1 MYCII
6 DNRTESAVIG
16 SSGPLLFTSFAAA
29 WSHLDN
35 LHSLT
40 GEMRWYAEKKMNT
53 QTDTEIAKL
62 ARLRTAFAAFE
73 EARDEA
79 IQCQRDYEAEPL
91 HSRIMR
97 RVDRATEWTWGRGML
112 IGGLIVLIFSG
123 GLRTII
129 QCLTGGN

>member
-1 MYCII
+1 M
-6 DNRTESAVIG
+6 NT
-16 SSGPLLFTSFAAA
+16 T
-29 WSHLDN
+29 
-35 LHSLT
+35 
-40 GEMRWYAEKKMNT
+40 NT
-53 QTDTEIAKL
+53 QTNNDTESAKL

-97 RVDRATEWTWGRGML
+97 RVDRATEWTWGRGL
-112 IGGLIVLIFSG
+112 LLGGLIVLIFSG

>member
-6 DNRTESAVIG
+6 DNRTEAAVIG
-16 SSGPLLFTSFAAA
+16 SSGPLLFASFAAA
-29 WSHLDN
+29 WTHLDN
-35 LHSLT
+35 LNTLT
-40 GEMRWYAEKKMNT
+40 GEMRWYAEKTMNT

-79 IQCQRDYEAEPL
+79 IQCQRDSEAEPL

>member
-1 MYCII
+1 MNPTFDCLRRQKNEHHHTNKYPY
-6 DNRTESAVIG
+6 TES
-16 SSGPLLFTSFAAA
+16 
-29 WSHLDN
+29 
-35 LHSLT
+35 
-40 GEMRWYAEKKMNT
+40 
-53 QTDTEIAKL
+53 AKL

-97 RVDRATEWTWGRGML
+97 RVDKATEWTWGRGML

-129 QCLTGGN
+129 QCLTGAN

>member
-1 MYCII
+1 MYQII
-6 DNRTESAVIG
+6 DNRTEAAVIG
-16 SSGPLLFTSFAAA
+16 SAGPLLFTSFAAA

-35 LHSLT
+35 LNTLT
-40 GEMRWYAEKKMNT
+40 GEMRWYAEKTMNT
-53 QTDTEIAKL
+53 QTDTESAKL

-97 RVDRATEWTWGRGML
+97 RVDRATEWTWGRGL
-112 IGGLIVLIFSG
+112 LLGGLIVLIFSG

>member
-6 DNRTESAVIG
+6 DNRTEAAVIG
-16 SSGPLLFTSFAAA
+16 SAGPLLFASFAAA
-29 WSHLDN
+29 WRHLDN
-35 LHSLT
+35 LNTLT
-40 GEMRWYAEKKMNT
+40 GEMRWYAEKTMNI

-62 ARLRTAFAAFE
+62 ARLRDAFAAFE

-79 IQCQRDYEAEPL
+79 IQCQREYEAEPL
-91 HSRIMR
+91 HSRIMGC
-97 RVDRATEWTWGRGML
+97 VNRATEWTWGRGML

>member
-6 DNRTESAVIG
+6 DNRTEAAVIG
-16 SSGPLLFTSFAAA
+16 SAGRLLFASFAAA
-29 WSHLDN
+29 WTHLDN
-35 LHSLT
+35 LNTLT
-40 GEMRWYAEKKMNT
+40 GEMRWYAEKTMNT

>member
-6 DNRTESAVIG
+6 DNRTEAAVTNA
-16 SSGPLLFTSFAAA
+16 SGPLLFASFAAA
-29 WSHLDN
+29 WAHLDN
-35 LHSLT
+35 LNTLT
-40 GEMRWYAEKKMNT
+40 GEMRWYAEKTMTT

-62 ARLRTAFAAFE
+62 ARLRIAFAAFE

-79 IQCQRDYEAEPL
+79 LRCQREYEALPL

-97 RVDRATEWTWGRGML
+97 RVDKATEWTWGRGML
-112 IGGLIVLIFSG
+112 LGGLIVLIFSG

-129 QCLTGGN
+129 QCLAGGN

>member
-1 MYCII
+1 M
-6 DNRTESAVIG
+6 T
-16 SSGPLLFTSFAAA
+16 T
-29 WSHLDN
+29 
-35 LHSLT
+35 T
-40 GEMRWYAEKKMNT
+40 T
-53 QTDTEIAKL
+53 QTNNDTEVAKL

-97 RVDRATEWTWGRGML
+97 RVDRATEWTWARGL
-112 IGGLIVLIFSG
+112 VIALVVVLIFSG

-129 QCLTGGN
+129 QCLTGAN